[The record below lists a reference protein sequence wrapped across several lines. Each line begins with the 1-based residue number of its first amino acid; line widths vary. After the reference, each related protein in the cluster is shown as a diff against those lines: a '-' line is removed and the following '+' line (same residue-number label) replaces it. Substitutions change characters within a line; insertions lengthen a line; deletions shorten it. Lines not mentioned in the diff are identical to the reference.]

1 MATGLPAG
9 WEVRHS
15 NSKNLPY
22 YFNPQTKESRWEPPA
37 DTDSET
43 LKHYMGQYHTSNLR
57 ADGVAQQD
65 LGGKIRCAHLLVK
78 HQESRRPSSW
88 REAQITRTKD
98 EAYDIIQ
105 NYYRRINSGTTSLG
119 DLATTESDCPSA
131 RKRGDLGFFGKG
143 DMQKEFEEA
152 SFVLK
157 PGEVSPVIETASG
170 LHVIERKM
178 PEPRG
183 YRDRD
188 LSLPSHRVPFWAK
201 KTKSLQ
207 IWLDN
212 PRKKTDFNLVD
223 YFENFSYLPAH
234 LHAWQAPAGLLESLL
249 GEDDGMRAIAETT
262 GDWQK
267 AAAALATALER
278 TEESGRGARAAAYPR
293 GTLLHSSTQNVSP
306 APKTTRSDPD
316 PFTKL
321 PPSTL
326 SQAIGMESPPYTP
339 FDHPTTLVCPTPL
352 TNTNP
357 DDNSSPHQHSAVDPS
372 SLRDQLSP
380 LSIGDE
386 WYPPHPAIG
395 SGSEGSRVEGFNELS
410 WEYFVERHGAFVLD
424 CWVALQ
430 RVRGFAGRI
439 DVLLR
444 EEEEEERRMRGSGVA
459 VGVFKVGVRE
469 YAEWWAVMRER
480 AEGLGERVRG
490 LETPRLGEV
499 MAAAMAEGR

>member
-1 MATGLPAG
+1 
-9 WEVRHS
+9 
-15 NSKNLPY
+15 
-22 YFNPQTKESRWEPPA
+22 
-37 DTDSET
+37 
-43 LKHYMGQYHTSNLR
+43 
-57 ADGVAQQD
+57 
-65 LGGKIRCAHLLVK
+65 
-78 HQESRRPSSW
+78 
-88 REAQITRTKD
+88 
-98 EAYDIIQ
+98 
-105 NYYRRINSGTTSLG
+105 
-119 DLATTESDCPSA
+119 
-131 RKRGDLGFFGKG
+131 
-143 DMQKEFEEA
+143 
-152 SFVLK
+152 
-157 PGEVSPVIETASG
+157 
-170 LHVIERKM
+170 M

-459 VGVFKVGVRE
+459 VGVFKGVCGVVGCDERE
-469 YAEWWAVMRER
+469 
-480 AEGLGERVRG
+480 G
-490 LETPRLGEV
+490 
-499 MAAAMAEGR
+499 

>member
-88 REAQITRTKD
+88 REAQITRTRD

-170 LHVIERKM
+170 LHVIERTM

-188 LSLPSHRVPFWAK
+188 LSLPSHRVPFWAQK
-201 KTKSLQ
+201 PKSLQ

-212 PRKKTDFNLVD
+212 PRKKTDFTLID

-234 LHAWQAPAGLLESLL
+234 LDAWQAPAGVLESLL
-249 GEDDGMRAIAETT
+249 GGDDGMRAIAETT

-278 TEESGRGARAAAYPR
+278 TEEFGRGARAAAYPC
-293 GTLLHSSTQNVSP
+293 GILLRPSVQKVCP
-306 APKTTRSDPD
+306 GAETTAD
-316 PFTKL
+316 PFAKL
-321 PPSTL
+321 PPSAL
-326 SQAIGMESPPYTP
+326 SHQTIGMESPPYTP

-357 DDNSSPHQHSAVDPS
+357 DDNTSPHQHSAVDPS

-380 LSIGDE
+380 LSIGE
-386 WYPPHPAIG
+386 EYYPAYRLLHGDGGGA
-395 SGSEGSRVEGFNELS
+395 GFNEVS
-410 WEYFVERHGAFVLD
+410 WEYFVERYGAFVLD

-430 RVRGFAGRI
+430 RVRGYAGRI

-444 EEEEEERRMRGSGVA
+444 EEVEERRMRGSGVA
-459 VGVFKVGVRE
+459 VGVSKLGVRE
-469 YAEWWAVMRER
+469 FAEWWTVVRER

-490 LETPRLGEV
+490 LEAPN
-499 MAAAMAEGR
+499 